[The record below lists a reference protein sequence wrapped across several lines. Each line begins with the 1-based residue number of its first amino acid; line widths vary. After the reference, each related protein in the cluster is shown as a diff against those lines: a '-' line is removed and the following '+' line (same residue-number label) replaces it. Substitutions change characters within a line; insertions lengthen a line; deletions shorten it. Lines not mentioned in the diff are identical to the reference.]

1 MQLCGFLVI
10 PHLHLLRLLSPLSTP
25 TPIHHPN
32 PPTSHLRLF
41 RLFFPLLRSC
51 PLLCPQQHIMRV
63 GHSIHVTLAEA
74 LGVDGGE
81 AGVVDAQADQGL
93 GVRGV
98 GGCKLMI
105 DSG

>member
-1 MQLCGFLVI
+1 
-10 PHLHLLRLLSPLSTP
+10 
-25 TPIHHPN
+25 
-32 PPTSHLRLF
+32 
-41 RLFFPLLRSC
+41 
-51 PLLCPQQHIMRV
+51 MRV